1 MVPFLA
7 IISGLGAV
15 VATANAKQ
23 KKKQELEEDYKNLI
37 NSSYIYDIS
46 LEKLPE
52 VISSKINDISLLENK
67 IRSSEKSANSAM
79 DFVNDQMNHYQ
90 LKKRWG
96 IFEYRAGNTKDIIED
111 TQRGLEKLAEAN
123 QVNVDALRESFLFQK
138 KLADTT
144 KYLFKLGCANIAMN
158 RIAVREI
165 EMRLSDASEE
175 EISELARQEL
185 MVVVEELKQQEDMLA
200 KIDFLASTVKAHE
213 ETISLMKNDYSDR
226 ISENQSNIRELL
238 DFKTQRN
245 DLDKEQLKAFENL
258 QGTFEKKIESIAKN
272 KKFTFIAIIIS
283 SIALTCSLIG
293 LFFQFI
299 L

>member
-1 MVPFLA
+1 
-7 IISGLGAV
+7 
-15 VATANAKQ
+15 
-23 KKKQELEEDYKNLI
+23 
-37 NSSYIYDIS
+37 
-46 LEKLPE
+46 
-52 VISSKINDISLLENK
+52 
-67 IRSSEKSANSAM
+67 
-79 DFVNDQMNHYQ
+79 
-90 LKKRWG
+90 
-96 IFEYRAGNTKDIIED
+96 
-111 TQRGLEKLAEAN
+111 
-123 QVNVDALRESFLFQK
+123 
-138 KLADTT
+138 
-144 KYLFKLGCANIAMN
+144 
-158 RIAVREI
+158 
-165 EMRLSDASEE
+165 
-175 EISELARQEL
+175 
-185 MVVVEELKQQEDMLA
+185 MLA